1 MKGAVLR
8 KPAGF
13 MQVYKHKPGAE
24 KTKTH
29 YCPGCG
35 HGILH
40 KLIAE
45 ALEDFDIKGR
55 TILISPVGCSVFAYY
70 YFDTG
75 NLQVAHGRAP
85 AVATSVSRANT
96 DAVVISYQGDG
107 DLAAIGGNHILQ
119 AANRGE
125 NIAVF
130 FVNNAIYGMTGGQ
143 MAPTTLVGMKSTTT
157 PYGRNPMTHG
167 YPMKV
172 AEVLNSLYAP
182 VFIAR
187 TSLHDIANIRK
198 TRAAVRKAIQYTME
212 KKGFS
217 MVEVLSMCP
226 SNWKMDAVES
236 QNWIRDAMLPVF
248 PLGTLRDRSA
258 EAVTTVRP
266 TPVIEQSRVREVLG
280 LGEQGSGGFARRKV
294 EPRFA
299 DPSIRIAGF
308 GGQGIL
314 STGVAIATIGME
326 YGYNVSWLPSYGPE
340 MRGGTANCSVSIQEG
355 LIGAPEATRPSVL
368 IAMNRPSLEKF
379 EEIVRPGGTTIY
391 NSTLIEIEPGRRDV
405 DSLPVPITGM
415 ADELGNT
422 RVQSMVAVGAFAGL
436 TGIFG
441 LDDLISLMPTLFQGS
456 SLVELNQRAVRAGY
470 EFVKNARKA

>member
-8 KPAGF
+8 KPLGF
-13 MQVYKHKPGAE
+13 ISVYKHKPGAE

-45 ALEDFDIKGR
+45 ALEDFEITGK

-85 AVATSVSRANT
+85 AVATAVSRANT
-96 DAVVISYQGDG
+96 DSVVLSYQGDG

-119 AANRGE
+119 AANRCE

-143 MAPTTLVGMKSTTT
+143 MAPTTLIGMKSTTT
-157 PYGRNPMTHG
+157 PYGRNPVTDG

-172 AEVLNSLYAP
+172 AEVLDSLHAP

-187 TSLHDIANIRK
+187 TSLHDVANIRK

-217 MVEVLSMCP
+217 LVEVLSMCP

-236 QNWIRDAMLPVF
+236 QNWIRDSMVPVF
-248 PLGTLRDRSA
+248 PLGTLRDRGA
-258 EAVTTVRP
+258 EAEAISRP
-266 TPVIEQSRVREVLG
+266 TPVLDPARVREALEMDAG
-280 LGEQGSGGFARRKV
+280 GPAGFAKRKV
-294 EPRFA
+294 EPRYA

-314 STGVAIATIGME
+314 STGVALATIGME

-340 MRGGTANCSVSIQEG
+340 MRGGTANCSVIIQEG
-355 LIGAPEATRPSVL
+355 LIGAAEASHPSVV

-379 EEIVRPGGTTIY
+379 ESILKPGGALIY
-391 NSTLIEIEPGRRDV
+391 NSTLIEIEPGRGDV
-405 DSLPVPITGM
+405 EIWPVPITGM
-415 ADELGNT
+415 ADELGST
-422 RVQSMVAVGAFAGL
+422 RIQSMVAVGAFAAV

-441 LDDLISLMPTLFQGS
+441 LDDLLSLMPKLFPGS
-456 SLVELNQRAVRAGY
+456 SLVELNQKAVRAGFDY
-470 EFVKNARKA
+470 VVAHRKA

>member
-8 KPAGF
+8 KPTGF
-13 MQVYKHKPGAE
+13 IGVYKHKPGAE
-24 KTKTH
+24 KSKTH

-45 ALEDFDIKGR
+45 ALEDFEITGR

-75 NLQVAHGRAP
+75 NFQVAHGRAP
-85 AVATSVSRANT
+85 AVATAVSRANS
-96 DAVVISYQGDG
+96 DAVVIGYQGDG

-125 NIAVF
+125 NLTVF

-143 MAPTTLVGMKSTTT
+143 MAPTTLIGMKSTTT
-157 PYGRNPMTHG
+157 PYGRNPATDG

-198 TRAAVRKAIQYTME
+198 TRAAVRKAIQYNME

-217 MVEVLSMCP
+217 LVEVLSMCP
-226 SNWKMDAVES
+226 SNWKMEAVES
-236 QNWIRDAMLPVF
+236 QKWIEEQMVPVF
-248 PLGTLRDRSA
+248 PLGTLRDRGA
-258 EAVTTVRP
+258 EVEPRTRP
-266 TPVIEQSRVREVLG
+266 SSVLDPARVREVLEMDAG
-280 LGEQGSGGFARRKV
+280 GAGGFAKLQVPRKY
-294 EPRFA
+294 A

-314 STGVAIATIGME
+314 STGVALATIGSE

-340 MRGGTANCSVSIQEG
+340 MRGGTANCSVMIQEG
-355 LIGAPEATRPSVL
+355 PIGAAEASQPSLL

-379 EEIVRPGGTTIY
+379 EGIVRPGGTIIY
-391 NSTLIEIEPGRRDV
+391 NSTSIEIEPKRTDIEIW
-405 DSLPVPITGM
+405 PVPITGL
-415 ADELGNT
+415 ADELGST
-422 RVQSMVAVGAFAGL
+422 RVQSMVAVGAFAGV

-441 LDDLISLMPTLFQGS
+441 LEDLISLMPKLFPGS
-456 SLVELNQRAVRAGY
+456 SLVELNQKAVKAGY
-470 EFVKNARKA
+470 DFVAARRKA

>member
-13 MQVYKHKPGAE
+13 IGVYKHKPGAE

-45 ALEDFDIKGR
+45 ALEDFEMTGK

-75 NLQVAHGRAP
+75 NFQVAHGRAP
-85 AVATSVSRANT
+85 AVATAVSRANP
-96 DAVVISYQGDG
+96 ASMVMSYQGDG

-157 PYGRNPMTHG
+157 PYGRNPMTDG

-172 AEVLNSLYAP
+172 AEVLNSLHAP
-182 VFIAR
+182 TFIAR

-217 MVEVLSMCP
+217 LVEVLSMCP
-226 SNWKMDAVES
+226 SNWKMEAVES
-236 QNWIRDAMLPVF
+236 QNWIRDQMLPVY
-248 PLGTLRDRSA
+248 PLGTLRDRGA
-258 EAVTTVRP
+258 EVEPTVRP
-266 TPVIEQSRVREVLG
+266 VPVLDPARVREVL
-280 LGEQGSGGFARRKV
+280 QHDSGGSTGFAKRKV

-299 DPSIRIAGF
+299 APSIRIAGF

-314 STGVAIATIGME
+314 STGVALATIGME

-340 MRGGTANCSVSIQEG
+340 MKGGTANCSVMIQEG
-355 LIGAPEATRPSVL
+355 LIGAAEVTQPSVM

-379 EEIVRPGGTTIY
+379 ESIVRPGGAMVY
-391 NSTLIEIEPGRRDV
+391 NSTLIEVEPKRSDIEIW
-405 DSLPVPITGM
+405 PVPITGM
-415 ADELGNT
+415 ADDLGST

-441 LDDLISLMPTLFQGS
+441 LDDLISMMPRLFPGS
-456 SLVELNQRAVRAGY
+456 TLVELNQKAVKAGY
-470 EFVKNARKA
+470 EYVTARKKA